1 MRFGEFLNE
10 KRVGKRITVRNF
22 AAMVGISPSFLCD
35 LESGARAFPARSKK
49 SPDLLEKMASALSL
63 SDAEAKEFKDLAEES
78 MLSGNRVSA
87 EISEYLQ
94 KVPEAQQAL
103 RLAKEKSVSKE
114 EWEEFVRMLKER
126 K

>member
-10 KRVGKRITVRNF
+10 KRVGKRITVRSF

-35 LESGARAFPARSKK
+35 LESGTRAFPARSKK
-49 SPDLLEKMASALSL
+49 SPDLLEKMVSALSL
-63 SDAEAKEFKDLAEES
+63 DDAEAKEFKDLAEES

>member
-10 KRVGKRITVRNF
+10 KRVGKRITVRSF

-35 LESGARAFPARSKK
+35 LESGTRAFPARSKK
-49 SPDLLEKMASALSL
+49 SPDLLEKMVSALSL
-63 SDAEAKEFKDLAEES
+63 DDAEAKEFKDLAEES
-78 MLSGNRVSA
+78 MLSGNRVPA

>member
-10 KRVGKRITVRNF
+10 KRVGKRITVRSF

-35 LESGARAFPARSKK
+35 LESGTRAFPARSKK
-49 SPDLLEKMASALSL
+49 SPDLLEKMVSALSL
-63 SDAEAKEFKDLAEES
+63 DDAEAKEFKDLAEES
-78 MLSGNRVSA
+78 MLSGNRVPA

-114 EWEEFVRMLKER
+114 EWEGFVRMLKER